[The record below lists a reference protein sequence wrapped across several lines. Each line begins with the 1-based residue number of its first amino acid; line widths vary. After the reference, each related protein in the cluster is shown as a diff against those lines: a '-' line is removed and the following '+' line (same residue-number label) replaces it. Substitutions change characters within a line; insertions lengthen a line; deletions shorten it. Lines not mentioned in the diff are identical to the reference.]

1 MENKR
6 HQDIFRYAVL
16 TTRFID
22 EDTQFVQSNP
32 QIKEMPGGNS
42 RRLGR
47 SSKPPIASYH
57 GLTRCAIVR
66 LRRSVGNF

>member
-22 EDTQFVQSNP
+22 EDTLRYLAVLVDETQSVP
-32 QIKEMPGGNS
+32 TCKQNS
-42 RRLGR
+42 RYN
-47 SSKPPIASYH
+47 PNHHNCFYPIKD
-57 GLTRCAIVR
+57 
-66 LRRSVGNF
+66 